1 MPQTITQALLNNQTL
16 LAQALQLE
24 KIEARIEAQ
33 ALLSH
38 TLGVSKAYLIAHRDE
53 PLNPLQENQFQTL
66 VAQRLKGEP
75 IAYIL
80 GEREFYSLPF
90 KVTPA
95 VLIPRPETELL
106 VELALAHIPQ
116 NTPLRILDLGTGS
129 GAVAITLAK
138 HRPLASVTAIDQSLE
153 ALNVARDNAARLA
166 TTNITFLQ
174 SDWYQ
179 SVKHQIFDII
189 VSNPPYIAK
198 NDIHLRQGDLRF
210 EPISALASG
219 IDGLTDIHT
228 IVNGAK
234 THLSPGGW
242 LLFEHGY
249 DQAEACKALLDLH
262 GFIHAESVNDLAKI
276 PRVTLG
282 KTP

>member
-1 MPQTITQALLNNQTL
+1 MPQTITQTLLSNQTL
-16 LAQALQLE
+16 LAQTLQLE
-24 KIEARIEAQ
+24 NVEARIETQ
-33 ALLSH
+33 AILCH
-38 TLGVSKAYLIAHRDE
+38 AMGVSKAYLIAHRDE
-53 PLNPLQENQFQTL
+53 PLTHLQESQFQSF
-66 VAQRLKGEP
+66 VAKRLKGEP
-75 IAYIL
+75 VAYIL

-116 NTPLRILDLGTGS
+116 NTSLQILDLGTGS

-138 HRPLASVTAIDQSLE
+138 HRPLACVTAIDQSQE

-166 TTNITFLQ
+166 TKNITFLQ

-179 SVKHQIFDII
+179 SVKDQIFDII
-189 VSNPPYIAK
+189 VSNPPYIAE
-198 NDIHLRQGDLRF
+198 NDIHLQQGDLRF
-210 EPISALASG
+210 EPVSALASG
-219 IDGLTDIHT
+219 IDGMTDIRT
-228 IVNGAK
+228 IVCGAK
-234 THLSPGGW
+234 QHLSPGGW

-262 GFIHAESVNDLAKI
+262 GFIQTESVDDLAKI

-282 KTP
+282 KSP

>member
-1 MPQTITQALLNNQTL
+1 LPQTITQTLLSNQTL
-16 LAQALQLE
+16 LAQTLQLE
-24 KIEARIEAQ
+24 NVEARIEAQ
-33 ALLSH
+33 ALLCH
-38 TLGVSKAYLIAHRDE
+38 TMGVSKAYLIAHRDE
-53 PLNPLQENQFQTL
+53 PLTHLQESQFQSF
-66 VAQRLKGEP
+66 VAKRLKGEP
-75 IAYIL
+75 VAYIL

-116 NTPLRILDLGTGS
+116 NTSLQILDLGTGS

-138 HRPLASVTAIDQSLE
+138 HRPLACVTAIDQSQE

-166 TTNITFLQ
+166 TKNITFLQ

-179 SVKHQIFDII
+179 SVKDQIFDII
-189 VSNPPYIAK
+189 VSNPPYIA
-198 NDIHLRQGDLRF
+198 
-210 EPISALASG
+210 EPGSALASG
-219 IDGLTDIHT
+219 IDGMTDIRT
-228 IVNGAK
+228 IVCGAK
-234 THLSPGGW
+234 QHLSPGGW

-262 GFIHAESVNDLAKI
+262 GFIQTESVDDLAKI

-282 KTP
+282 KSP